1 MFWPD
6 ARVIGREVPL
16 MLKPLPETV
25 ALVIVRLLVP
35 VLLTKSFCVLSL
47 PTCTLPK
54 ESWAAL
60 TAS

>member
-6 ARVIGREVPL
+6 ARVVGRDVPL

-25 ALVIVRLLVP
+25 ALVIVRLSVL

-47 PTCTLPK
+47 PTCTRPK